1 MEQTLLFLQPSQ
13 SVNLLRIFF
22 FLPPLLQFSTLSL
35 HRWHNC
41 SLYGEQKI
49 THNAMENYILPR
61 ICFFPWEL
69 AGCICSIVTESFL
82 LVLEYGKLTSYRSQ
96 KQNGKKKNTIHSSI
110 SWNDYITWQLWDIE
124 KNSVEVAVIALIK
137 EALQVI
143 SSLLTPQLQ
152 LLLSVHL
159 LLCYQMTSTFE
170 SQISK
175 LPDQGHLN
183 LATAE
188 EKQLF

>member
-1 MEQTLLFLQPSQ
+1 MAQLFFVRRTKDNPQ
-13 SVNLLRIFF
+13 R
-22 FLPPLLQFSTLSL
+22 
-35 HRWHNC
+35 
-41 SLYGEQKI
+41 YGELHFTKDMFFSLRAGRLYLQYCDWEFPASFRVWKAHFIQKSE
-49 THNAMENYILPR
+49 AK
-61 ICFFPWEL
+61 W
-69 AGCICSIVTESFL
+69 
-82 LVLEYGKLTSYRSQ
+82 K
-96 KQNGKKKNTIHSSI
+96 KKKNTIHSSI